1 MKRLLIFVI
10 LLIGVGAASLAGVA
24 WWIDQSMRQSVDP
37 QGEPIVIVIESG
49 SSLHRVAR
57 LLDEA
62 GVLDSRDAFV
72 WYTRYRGL
80 AQEIKAGEY
89 EIPPGITG
97 LQVLEKLVAGEVFLH
112 TVTLV
117 EGWTYREALLALQ
130 AHPAIRVTQEVDDP
144 AATMAALGRS
154 DLHPE
159 GRFFPDTYRFER
171 DTSDLQLLGVA
182 LERMDVELRLDGYAP
197 QPAQLVP
204 DGVARYVQLEAARAL
219 GQRGYRVTLAEASTE
234 LGGRV
239 LAESRLPGLAEWL
252 RVHDW
257 RAHELDKLPNVEIY
271 RGSALTA
278 PDILEYGFEHLAIAT
293 GGSPKEIEKAE
304 KDLAKAEEV
313 LEEDHYG
320 LEKVKE
326 RILEYLAV
334 QQRMKKMKGPC
345 RGTYILVLE
354 LFYLA
359 QTFGKK
365 MFYDGTLK
373 ALRKAGAY
381 RTTVY

>member
-10 LLIGVGAASLAGVA
+10 LLIVVGAASLAGVA
-24 WWIDQSMRQSVDP
+24 WWIDQSMRRSVDP

-80 AQEIKAGEY
+80 EQEIKAGEY

-112 TVTLV
+112 AVTLV

-130 AHPAIRVTQEVDDP
+130 AHPAIRVTQEVDDQ

-182 LERMDVELRLDGYAP
+182 LERMDVELERAWAGRKPDLPIETPDELLTLASIIEKETALDSERPEIAGVFVRRLNKRMRLQTDPTVIYGIGPAFDGNLRRRDLNTDTPYNTYTRHGLTPTPICLPGRESLAAAAD
-197 QPAQLVP
+197 PAAGTSLFFVATGDP
-204 DGVARYVQLEAARAL
+204 DGSHYFSDTLEEHNAAVARYLK
-219 GQRGYRVTLAEASTE
+219 
-234 LGGRV
+234 
-239 LAESRLPGLAEWL
+239 
-252 RVHDW
+252 
-257 RAHELDKLPNVEIY
+257 KLK
-271 RGSALTA
+271 S
-278 PDILEYGFEHLAIAT
+278 
-293 GGSPKEIEKAE
+293 
-304 KDLAKAEEV
+304 
-313 LEEDHYG
+313 
-320 LEKVKE
+320 
-326 RILEYLAV
+326 
-334 QQRMKKMKGPC
+334 
-345 RGTYILVLE
+345 
-354 LFYLA
+354 
-359 QTFGKK
+359 
-365 MFYDGTLK
+365 
-373 ALRKAGAY
+373 GAN
-381 RTTVY
+381 R

>member
-1 MKRLLIFVI
+1 MKRLLIFVT
-10 LLIGVGAASLAGVA
+10 LLIVVGAASLAGVA
-24 WWIDQSMRQSVDP
+24 WWVDQSMRQSVDP
-37 QGEPIVIVIESG
+37 QGEPIIIVIESG

-130 AHPAIRVTQEVDDP
+130 AHPAIRVTQELDDP

-182 LERMDVELRLDGYAP
+182 LERMDVELERAWAGRKPDLPIETPDELLTLASIIEKETALDSERPEIAGVFVRRLNKRMRLQTDPTVIYGIGPAFDGNLRRRDLNTDTPYNTYTRHGLTPTPICLPGRESLAAAADPAP
-197 QPAQLVP
+197 GTSLFFVATGDP
-204 DGVARYVQLEAARAL
+204 DGSHYFSDTLEEHNAAVARYLK
-219 GQRGYRVTLAEASTE
+219 
-234 LGGRV
+234 
-239 LAESRLPGLAEWL
+239 
-252 RVHDW
+252 
-257 RAHELDKLPNVEIY
+257 KLK
-271 RGSALTA
+271 S
-278 PDILEYGFEHLAIAT
+278 
-293 GGSPKEIEKAE
+293 
-304 KDLAKAEEV
+304 
-313 LEEDHYG
+313 
-320 LEKVKE
+320 
-326 RILEYLAV
+326 
-334 QQRMKKMKGPC
+334 
-345 RGTYILVLE
+345 
-354 LFYLA
+354 
-359 QTFGKK
+359 
-365 MFYDGTLK
+365 
-373 ALRKAGAY
+373 GAN
-381 RTTVY
+381 R